1 MPTLSSITN
10 SLQAVLAHSQVME
23 VIQHNVSNAST
34 PGYRRQEA
42 VLTAAVP
49 SSIGGTEFVNGA
61 GQRGGSVFVSKV
73 ERFNLAFFDGRF
85 RTISA
90 ETKNWEMQSQ
100 ILTQLEATLAE
111 TSEDGLLPKL
121 DQFWKGW
128 QELSS
133 DPTNTSLRAVLL
145 DDASSLAN
153 AFNRRA
159 SQILQLRNDQNL
171 SVSSQVDEINMLAS
185 EVARLNGEI
194 SHVLSIGEQPNDLMD
209 KRDVALD
216 KLAELTGAVSSEQK
230 NGEMVVS
237 IGGHVLVVG
246 HDNFKLE
253 TRANAEN
260 LYDVYWSQDNQ
271 QLVPPSGS
279 LKGTMEARDN
289 ILVDQMDGLNTLA
302 TSLAAQVNAIHS
314 TGYGLTDTV
323 LWAPPGTPGRNF
335 FTGTSAMNIA
345 VNQNLIDDPSKIAA
359 ADNINQPGNN
369 AIALKMVDLKNFK
382 GMSGGTATL
391 NEFYNMQI
399 TQLAVDTKRA
409 GDNTYQH
416 DLVAKALSDQR
427 ESVAGVNLDEEAANM
442 AKTQKAYQ
450 AAARML
456 TTMDELLDIVIN
468 RMGLAGR

>member
-171 SVSSQVDEINMLAS
+171 SVSSQVDEVNMLAS

-302 TSLAAQVNAIHS
+302 TSLAAQVNAIHR
-314 TGYGLTDTV
+314 TGYGPSDTV
-323 LWAPPGTPGRNF
+323 LRVPPAVGEDF
-335 FTGTSAMNIA
+335 FTGTSAMNIG
-345 VNQNLIDDPSKIAA
+345 VNAALISDPGKIATA
-359 ADNINQPGNN
+359 SAPNQPGNN
-369 AIALKMVDLKNFK
+369 SIALQMVDLKNFK

>member
-271 QLVPPSGS
+271 QLIPPSGS
-279 LKGTMEARDN
+279 LKGTMEARDS

-302 TSLAAQVNAIHS
+302 TSLAAQVNAIHR
-314 TGYGLTDTV
+314 TGYGPSDTV
-323 LWAPPGTPGRNF
+323 LRVPPAVGEDF
-335 FTGTSAMNIA
+335 FNGTSAMNIS
-345 VNQNLIDDPSKIAA
+345 VNAALISDPGKIATA
-359 ADNINQPGNN
+359 SAPNQPGNN
-369 AIALKMVDLKNFK
+369 SIALQMVDLKNFK

-409 GDNTYQH
+409 SDNTYQH

-468 RMGLAGR
+468 RMGLTGR